1 MVLYSSVAVNTT
13 VAVLTLLA
21 GVAALTN
28 KQSLATAAAR
38 VIYSVLPMI
47 EKGHGAD

>member
-1 MVLYSSVAVNTT
+1 MNTT

-28 KQSLATAAAR
+28 KQSLAAAAAR
-38 VIYSVLPMI
+38 VYGICRTDL
-47 EKGHGAD
+47 